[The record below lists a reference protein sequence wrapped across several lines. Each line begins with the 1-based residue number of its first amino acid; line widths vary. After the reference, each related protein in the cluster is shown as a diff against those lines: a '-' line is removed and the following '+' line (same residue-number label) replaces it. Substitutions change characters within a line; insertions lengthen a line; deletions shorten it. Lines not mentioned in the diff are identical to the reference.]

1 MKKTFIVILIILCSF
16 SVFAADA
23 DHARPY
29 NKGLDIAGTVIQLS
43 TMATA
48 AILLKEGLS
57 EYPILG
63 VMGIETFG
71 LAYGTKE
78 LLKHVV
84 VRQRPYTYFP
94 GAPVEEIGEWAMSFP
109 SGHVTLA
116 FSYATFTSY
125 VFCKYNPDSRAKIP
139 VCIISYSLACAT
151 GILRVA
157 CGSHFVTDV
166 LAGAAIGA
174 AIGFVV
180 PYIHTRFANN
190 NISASV
196 SPFGFA
202 FKISL

>member
-1 MKKTFIVILIILCSF
+1 MKKTFIVILIVMCSF

-29 NKGLDIAGTVIQLS
+29 NKGLDIAGAVIQLS
-43 TMATA
+43 TMAFA
-48 AILLKEGLS
+48 AILLREARS
-57 EYPILG
+57 EYPILV

-71 LAYGTKE
+71 LAYGAKE
-78 LLKHVV
+78 LVKHLVE
-84 VRQRPYTYFP
+84 RQRPYTYFP
-94 GAPVEEIGEWAMSFP
+94 GAPLEDIREWAMSFP
-109 SGHVTLA
+109 SGHVVLA

-125 VFCKYNPDSRAKIP
+125 VFCKYNPDSKAKLP

-180 PYIHTRFANN
+180 PYIHTLFVK
-190 NISASV
+190 NISASA

-202 FKISL
+202 FKINLK